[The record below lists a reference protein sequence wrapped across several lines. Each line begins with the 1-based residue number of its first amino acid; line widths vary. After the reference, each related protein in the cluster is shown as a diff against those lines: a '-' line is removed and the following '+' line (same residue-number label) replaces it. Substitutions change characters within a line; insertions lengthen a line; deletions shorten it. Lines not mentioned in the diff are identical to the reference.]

1 MFETQNASPLVG
13 TIIQTTKEDML
24 AGIYADDINRLVE
37 ERSALVFPRVNLTAE
52 EQLSFASTL
61 GEIFL
66 VGGKTLQKITLDSDI
81 NPKADYLRGAFYWHI
96 DGTKDDIPARAT
108 MLSGRVLSGEGSG
121 DTMVANT
128 YAAYEALPG
137 EDKRLIAGLKVRH
150 TLEATQR
157 MLNPDPTYA
166 ELQVWQAYP
175 AKSHPLV
182 WTHRSGRK
190 SLLIGATAH
199 YIEGMTIEDGQ
210 ALLCRLKEFATQP
223 QFVYRHRWSV
233 GDLLLFDNTGT
244 MHKAAPYD
252 LNSGRLLDRTTLCG
266 EESVA

>member
-1 MFETQNASPLVG
+1 MFETHNASPLVG
-13 TIIQTTKEDML
+13 TIIRTTSEDML
-24 AGIYADDINRLVE
+24 AGTYADEINRLLE
-37 ERSALVFPRVNLTAE
+37 ERSALVFPRANLSPE
-52 EQLSFASTL
+52 EQLTFARTL

-66 VGGKTLQKITLDSDI
+66 VGGKTLQKITLDSGV
-81 NPKADYLRGAFYWHI
+81 NPKADYLRGTFYWHI

-108 MLSGRVLSGEGSG
+108 MLTARVLSDEGSG
-121 DTMVANT
+121 DTLVANT
-128 YAAYEALPG
+128 YAAYDALP
-137 EDKRLIAGLKVRH
+137 EDDKRLIADLKVRH

-190 SLLIGATAH
+190 SLLIGATSH
-199 YIEGMTIEDGQ
+199 YVEGMGIEEGQ
-210 ALLCRLKEFATQP
+210 ALLCRLKEFATQD

-233 GDLLLFDNTGT
+233 GDLLLFDNTGA

>member
-1 MFETQNASPLVG
+1 MFETHDASPLVG
-13 TIIQTTKEDML
+13 TIVRTTKEDML
-24 AGIYADDINRLVE
+24 SGAHADEINRLIE
-37 ERSALVFPRVNLTAE
+37 ARSALVFPTADLSPE
-52 EQLSFASTL
+52 EQLAFAATL

-66 VGGKTLQKITLDSDI
+66 VGGKTLQKITLDSGV

-108 MLSGRVLSGEGSG
+108 MLTARVLSDEQTG
-121 DTMVANT
+121 DTLVANT
-128 YAAYEALPG
+128 YAAYDALPE

-199 YIEGMTIEDGQ
+199 YIEGMSIEEGQ
-210 ALLCRLKEFATQP
+210 ALLCRLKEFATQDR
-223 QFVYRHRWSV
+223 FVYRHRWSV

-244 MHKAAPYD
+244 MHKAAAYD
-252 LNSGRLLDRTTLCG
+252 LESGRLLDRTTLCG